1 MIPLWKFDLDPPS
14 LFICACAAIS
24 LIGLVIFA

>member
-1 MIPLWKFDLDPPS
+1 MLRKYTFDLDPPS